1 MDPVIQRIAD
11 GLVKA
16 IAAERE
22 GQHFYRMAAAAT
34 EDRQG
39 KQTFQELAAAEL
51 QHEEFLKAQY
61 DAIVRTGKP
70 DPGVK
75 LASPRQFTHPFFS
88 RDLLKRAASA
98 HYEMTA
104 LSIGIQLEMSAIGF
118 YQAEAQAAED
128 LTIRGF
134 YGTLV
139 LWEQGHLGAL
149 QRQAEE
155 LKEEYWGA
163 SGFSPM

>member
-1 MDPVIQRIAD
+1 MDPVTQRIAD

-16 IAAERE
+16 ITAERE

-39 KQTFQELAAAEL
+39 QQTFQDLAADEL
-51 QHEEFLKAQY
+51 RHEEFLKAQY
-61 DAIVRTGKP
+61 DAVVRTGKP

-75 LASPRQFTHPFFS
+75 LAPPRQFTHPIFS
-88 RDLLKRAASA
+88 RELLKRAASA

-104 LSIGIQLEMSAIGF
+104 LSIGIQLEMSAIRF
-118 YQAEAQAAED
+118 YEAAAQASED
-128 LTIRGF
+128 PAIRSF

-155 LKEEYWGA
+155 LKEEYWSA